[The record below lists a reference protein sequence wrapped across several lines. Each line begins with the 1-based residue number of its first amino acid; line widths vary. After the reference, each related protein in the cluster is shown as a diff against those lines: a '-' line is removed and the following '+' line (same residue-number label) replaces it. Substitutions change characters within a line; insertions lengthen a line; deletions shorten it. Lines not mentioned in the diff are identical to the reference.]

1 MAAASNA
8 DTVLTG
14 TTDGGAFYR
23 IEVPDAWNG
32 DLVIWN
38 HGFSLDPIGPVSHED
53 LGPPAPGGSPR
64 LQDLQLAQGY
74 AVAASSYRQTGWAVF
89 KTKNDLQNLL
99 GVFKANI
106 GKPNKVFLTGA
117 SLGGA
122 VTAAAIEKAHIGN
135 VAGAYTI
142 CGAMAGS
149 RNWDGALDVRL
160 TYDAICSSGVPGAF
174 IPGGAAGLPAGSSLT
189 ETDTTLAVDACFGLL
204 YPPGRTDPQ
213 QVRLDQFLDET
224 QLPENFV
231 LTNVAFYST
240 FGMSDF
246 VHDPNRLAGKIGTSN
261 EGVVYDDPDIE
272 ALIERVSPNPGA
284 ENRLEKH
291 FTPTGTVGETKI
303 ISLHTDK
310 DGLVIVEN
318 ESEYASVV
326 PASNLTTAIVFEDV
340 PSHCGFA
347 PAEVVAGWQ
356 ALLAWVAGAPQPN
369 AAGIQGLCLELE
381 PAFGGPCRINL
392 NPAYVIPDMDG
403 RIPPR

>member
-1 MAAASNA
+1 MAPASNA
-8 DTVLTG
+8 YTVLEG

-38 HGFSLDPIGPVSHED
+38 HGFSLDPIGPVSHDD
-53 LGPPAPGGSPR
+53 LGPRG
-64 LQDLQLAQGY
+64 LQDLQLTEGY

-99 GVFKANI
+99 GIFKANI
-106 GKPNKVFLTGA
+106 GKPNKVFLTGG

-122 VTAAAIEKAHIGN
+122 VTAAAIEEAHIGN

-160 TYDAICSSGVPGAF
+160 TYDAICRDVYNPGPGGQLQPAF
-174 IPGGAAGLPAGSSLT
+174 IPGGAEGLPAGSPLT
-189 ETDTTLAVDACFGLL
+189 LTDTSLAVDACFGLL
-204 YPPGRTDPQ
+204 FPPGRTLEQ
-213 QVRLDQFLDET
+213 QARLDQFVAET
-224 QLPENFV
+224 ELPENFV

-261 EGVVYDDPDIE
+261 EGVVYDDPVID

-326 PASNLTTAIVFEDV
+326 PASNLTTAIVVEAV
-340 PSHCGFA
+340 PSHCEFTQ
-347 PAEVVAGWQ
+347 AEGVAGWE
-356 ALLAWVAGAPQPN
+356 ALRAWVAGGPQPN
-369 AAGIQGLCLELE
+369 AASIYDLCLALE
-381 PAFGGPCRINL
+381 PTFGGPCRID
-392 NPAYVIPDMDG
+392 PTYVIPDMDG